1 MARLCVPNR
10 RYLSRRKGNA
20 MSDELGDRTSYSSS
34 KSKRGGSSGS
44 GTGSKGGS
52 KGSGDVRTGG
62 VSSGARKADDPAA
75 WLRTPVTR
83 DDASTRIRS
92 FKSGR

>member
-1 MARLCVPNR
+1 
-10 RYLSRRKGNA
+10 
-20 MSDELGDRTSYSSS
+20 MS
-34 KSKRGGSSGS
+34 
-44 GTGSKGGS
+44 
-52 KGSGDVRTGG
+52 DVRTGG
-62 VSSGARKADDPAA
+62 ASSGARKADDPAA